1 MNNLK
6 EEIIIDKLFLLKQEH
21 SYILHRIKDS
31 ILTIEGDSYYVIGGI
46 KPFYRLNKENCNE
59 IFGIV
64 DVEKHSNSYLDSR
77 FNIDPVTI
85 HTFERLHKETYAEG
99 FNKATE
105 LNKDKVFTLE
115 DMKQAL
121 FDLSDVIFNNCQKGI
136 SEQDCLNYRNLI
148 LKSLQ
153 KQQKE
158 IDVEIEQ
165 VNQLNIESGKFE
177 WKNKLDENGCII
189 LKKKE
194 YVRS

>member
-6 EEIIIDKLFLLKQEH
+6 EEIIKDKLYLLKQEH

-31 ILTIEGDSYYVIGGI
+31 ILTIEGDSEHIIFGI
-46 KPFYRLNKENCNE
+46 EPFYKLSLANCNE
-59 IFGIV
+59 IFGV
-64 DVEKHSNSYLDSR
+64 VE
-77 FNIDPVTI
+77 V
-85 HTFERLHKETYAEG
+85 ERLAEEECLDETYWVKRFYKKG

-148 LKSLQ
+148 LNYLQ

>member
-1 MNNLK
+1 MNIK
-6 EEIIIDKLFLLKQEH
+6 DRLFLKKIDQ
-21 SYILHRIKDS
+21 SYTLHRIKDS
-31 ILTIEGDSYYVIGGI
+31 ILTIEGDSDFEIKGI
-46 KPFYRLNKENCNE
+46 KPFYKLSLTNCNE
-59 IFGIV
+59 IFGVI
-64 DVEKHSNSYLDSR
+64 DVERLAASVSQD
-77 FNIDPVTI
+77 TI
-85 HTFERLHKETYAEG
+85 SSPYYAYIGG

-148 LKSLQ
+148 LNSLQ

>member
-6 EEIIIDKLFLLKQEH
+6 EEIIKDKLYLLKTEH

-46 KPFYRLNKENCNE
+46 KPFYRLDKKNCDE
-59 IFGIV
+59 IFNV
-64 DVEKHSNSYLDSR
+64 VNVEKLAIEEFPNGNICGETSIEQKIRQNS
-77 FNIDPVTI
+77 FIQ
-85 HTFERLHKETYAEG
+85 G

-105 LNKDKVFTLE
+105 LNQDKVFTLE